1 MTTDTERQTTKFE
14 ETIISIMRRLPSERL
29 PYLVEFA
36 RFLEFQAELSSI
48 EVLGD
53 EATESGGDARWDEL
67 LARPKAKLLLREMAR
82 EARDEY
88 AAGNTTKIGMTDDGR
103 LKPE

>member
-1 MTTDTERQTTKFE
+1 MTTDTERQTTK
-14 ETIISIMRRLPSERL
+14 
-29 PYLVEFA
+29 
-36 RFLEFQAELSSI
+36 
-48 EVLGD
+48 
-53 EATESGGDARWDEL
+53 WDEL

>member
-1 MTTDTERQTTKFE
+1 MTTDTDRQTTK
-14 ETIISIMRRLPSERL
+14 
-29 PYLVEFA
+29 YN
-36 RFLEFQAELSSI
+36 
-48 EVLGD
+48 

-88 AAGNTTKIGMTDDGR
+88 TAGNTTKIGMIDVTTI
-103 LKPE
+103 